1 MKKLIFFVFIVLCAL
16 ALLSGCDVL
25 AYLLTNAQN
34 AQPDET
40 PSEAVSEVR
49 NNAPNGVQST
59 PRSEAPSEPPD
70 AAPSEQP
77 SVEPPRQRVGGLT
90 PAQIYED
97 NVDAVF
103 IIYTFDANGS
113 FTGNGSGFFVSSAG
127 VAITNHHVMVDAPHA
142 VILTQDGREFD
153 ISGYYSYDLDN
164 DLAMIQVDGGGSSFP
179 FLTIGDSDALRVGD
193 SVFAIGSPYGEHNT
207 FSIGNVS
214 RRVNTLD
221 YDIYSINNLIQIT
234 APISP
239 GSSGGALLND
249 AGEVI
254 GITTAVHTIG
264 ANMGYAVPIDRVNI
278 SDSEGGRYLPLP
290 IGRTVQAT
298 PPPVGDQSFTE
309 RYSLAPSVP
318 TFGSVSNNAWFM
330 VGGLAGDLG
339 FDVGLNYS
347 FDYVYAYSLATRHFI
362 TDTELYSS
370 VLIGSGFSYQE
381 TIRHENTVQVYFFKA
396 SENISV
402 LHVYS
407 ENDEILIV
415 AIGSGNALERLT
427 AAVPS
432 APGDTPAFSGYDRF
446 PYIPAFHMVIP
457 NVILHDEGFAYEFGI
472 VDDNYIL
479 DDDYVYAY
487 RLANS
492 RFVGDSDDYDDILL
506 VHDFEVQS
514 MNYYE
519 NADLFVAHFY
529 HTIEQMNLVYVYYYA
544 DGMLYIAIGR

>member
-1 MKKLIFFVFIVLCAL
+1 MKKLIFCVFIVLCAL
-16 ALLSGCDVL
+16 VMLSGCDVL
-25 AYLLTNAQN
+25 AYWLTRAQN
-34 AQPDET
+34 AQPEET
-40 PSEAVSEVR
+40 PSEAVSEIR
-49 NNAPNGVQST
+49 NNAPSRTQN
-59 PRSEAPSEPPD
+59 PPPSEAPSETPN

-77 SVEPPRQRVGGLT
+77 SFDPPRPRVGGLT

-103 IIYTFDANGS
+103 IIYTFDANGNFS
-113 FTGNGSGFFVSSAG
+113 GNGSGFFVSSAG

-142 VILTQDGREFD
+142 IILTQDGREFD
-153 ISGYYSYDLDN
+153 ISGYYSYDLGN

-179 FLTIGDSDALRVGD
+179 FLTMGDSGALRVGD

-264 ANMGYAVPIDRVNI
+264 ANMGYAVPIDRVNM
-278 SDSEGGRYLPLP
+278 SDSGGGRYFPLP
-290 IGRTVQAT
+290 IGRAAQAA
-298 PPPVGDQSFTE
+298 PPPAGGQPFTE
-309 RYSLAPSVP
+309 VYSLAPSVP
-318 TFGSVSNNAWFM
+318 TFGSVSSNAWFM

-339 FDVGLNYS
+339 FDVGRNYS
-347 FDYVYAYSLATRHFI
+347 FDFVYAYSLSTRHFI
-362 TDTELYSS
+362 HDTDLYSS
-370 VLIGSGFSYQE
+370 VLIGSGFGYQE
-381 TIRHENTVQVYFFKA
+381 TIHYEDTVQVYFYKA
-396 SENISV
+396 NDNISV

-407 ENDEILIV
+407 ESEEILIV
-415 AIGSGNALERLT
+415 AIGADNALERLT
-427 AAVPS
+427 SAAPS
-432 APGDTPAFSGYDRF
+432 APGDTPALSGYDRF

-457 NVILHDEGFAYEFGI
+457 DVVLHDEGFAYEFGI
-472 VDDNYIL
+472 VDNDYIL
-479 DDDYVYAY
+479 GGDFVYVY
-487 RLANS
+487 RLANN
-492 RFVGDSDDYDDILL
+492 RFAGDSDDYDDILER
-506 VHDFEVQS
+506 HGFEVQS

-519 NADLFVAHFY
+519 NEDFFAAHFFNT
-529 HTIEQMNLVYVYYYA
+529 HEQMNLVYIYYYL
-544 DGMLYIAIGR
+544 DSMLYIAIGR